1 MRKVLRAGRTAYGKR
16 ILSTV
21 SKELTVEFGA
31 GFGDVALTRMARFAE
46 WITDQLDGSQAK
58 ASA

>member
-1 MRKVLRAGRTAYGKR
+1 MKKVLQAGRAAYGKR

-31 GFGDVALTRMARFAE
+31 GFGYVALTRMARFAE
-46 WITDQLDGSQAK
+46 WITDELDVPQAK